1 MNYKI
6 NTRGSI
12 LSEIIISTSCYGENL
27 LHLYLID
34 KVEHKA
40 IETLQAELKKIA
52 GSGDDWHPVYSTI
65 PGNKARQIIDRLT
78 QMKQIS
84 SKDRMDLEV
93 ELLTLERNLN
103 YREKSVYAV
112 TRSQRKVI
120 EQAIFPYL
128 KDIVAFSNGPRKL
141 LLVLQYAFSKG
152 GDWEI
157 PKIQNVLA
165 FSDNNKNECDRA
177 LGLVK
182 DLKRICWGRAGIES
196 TFKAL
201 APNVPN
207 LVIQRDIIAAVF
219 FKAIVD
225 KFEFLSIEDRFYFSI
240 ELTMMTCLRQPSFYA
255 GDTKRFLHRIL
266 NGDIGPAQNAF
277 MGLGG
282 LDRTICDALEMA
294 SFTKTQRQLLIEK
307 VQSKVLFIAIST
319 RYPGHTQ
326 HQEQIVDKGDRIVG
340 AQTEVGKSSSSNTL
354 LVSPLIV
361 HGVFA
366 AEKNEPK
373 KIKIPASFFCPLTL
387 EVMEDP
393 VSFGEHTFER
403 KAIETWLEKKGCCP
417 ICRKCMEPGKRVQE
431 VLVRN
436 LNMLHVIEEFKNDY
450 PELFGSLIKDTL

>member
-12 LSEIIISTSCYGENL
+12 LNEINISTSCYGENL
-27 LHLYLID
+27 LHLWFING
-34 KVEHKA
+34 VEHKA
-40 IETLQAELKKIA
+40 IEALQAELKKIA
-52 GSGDDWHPVYSTI
+52 VSGALWHPVSCTI
-65 PGNKARQIIDRLT
+65 PGNKVRQIIDRLT

-84 SKDRMDLEV
+84 SKDRMDIEV
-93 ELLTLERNLN
+93 ELLTLERNLH
-103 YREKSVYAV
+103 YRERSVYAV
-112 TRSQRKVI
+112 TRSQRKLI
-120 EQAIFPYL
+120 EQAVFPYL
-128 KDIVAFSNGPRKL
+128 KEIVAFSKGPRQFL
-141 LLVLQYAFSKG
+141 LLLQYAFSKG

-157 PKIQNVLA
+157 PQIQNVLK
-165 FSDNNKNECDRA
+165 STENNRNERDRM

-182 DLKRICWGRAGIES
+182 DLQRICWGMAGIEA

-207 LVIQRDIIAAVF
+207 LAIQRDIIAAVF
-219 FKAIVD
+219 HKAIVD
-225 KFEFLSIEDRFYFSI
+225 NFSLSIEDRFYCSI
-240 ELTMMTCLRQPSFYA
+240 ELIMMTCLQQHSVYA
-255 GDTKRFLHRIL
+255 GDTKRLICRIL
-266 NGDIGPAQNAF
+266 NGDIGLAQMAF
-277 MGLGG
+277 MGLEG
-282 LDRTICDALEMA
+282 LDRAICDAIEMA
-294 SFTKTQRQLLIEK
+294 KLTKTQRQLLIEK
-307 VQSKVLFIAIST
+307 MQSKVLFIAIST

-326 HQEQIVDKGDRIVG
+326 HQEQIIDKGDRIVG
-340 AQTEVGKSSSSNTL
+340 AQTEVGKSSSSNTV

-361 HGVFA
+361 HSVFA

-403 KAIETWLEKKGCCP
+403 NAIETWLEKKGCCP
-417 ICRKCMEPGKRVQE
+417 ICRKEIEPGKNVQE

-450 PELFGSLIKDTL
+450 PELFSSLIKDTL

>member
-1 MNYKI
+1 MQ
-6 NTRGSI
+6 
-12 LSEIIISTSCYGENL
+12 LWFM
-27 LHLYLID
+27 D
-34 KVEHKA
+34 KVEHKV
-40 IETLQAELKKIA
+40 IETLQTELKKTA
-52 GSGDDWHPVYSTI
+52 GSGAHGYPCTI
-65 PGNKARQIIDRLT
+65 PGNKVRQVIDRLT

-84 SKDRMDLEV
+84 SMDRMYIEGDL
-93 ELLTLERNLN
+93 LLLDRNLN
-103 YREKSVYAV
+103 YRERSVYAV
-112 TRSQRKVI
+112 TRSQRKLI
-120 EQAIFPYL
+120 EQAVFPYL
-128 KDIVAFSNGPRKL
+128 KEIV
-141 LLVLQYAFSKG
+141 AFSKG

-157 PKIQNVLA
+157 PQIQNVLK
-165 FSDNNKNECDRA
+165 STENNRNECDRA

-182 DLKRICWGRAGIES
+182 DLQRICWGRVGIEA

-207 LVIQRDIIAAVF
+207 LAIQRDIIAALF
-219 FKAIVD
+219 YKAIVD
-225 KFEFLSIEDRFYFSI
+225 KFSLSIEDRFYCSI
-240 ELTMMTCLRQPSFYA
+240 ELIMMTCLQQHGVYV
-255 GDTKRFLHRIL
+255 GDTKRLICRIL
-266 NGDIGPAQNAF
+266 DGEIGLAQMAF

-282 LDRTICDALEMA
+282 LDRALCDAIEMA
-294 SFTKTQRQLLIEK
+294 KLTKTQRQLLIEK
-307 VQSKVLFIAIST
+307 MQSKVLFIAINT

-340 AQTEVGKSSSSNTL
+340 PQTEVGKSSSSNTV

-361 HGVFA
+361 NGVFA

-403 KAIETWLEKKGCCP
+403 NAIEPWLEKKGCCP
-417 ICRKCMEPGKRVQE
+417 ICRKEMEPGKSVQE

-436 LNMLHVIEEFKNDY
+436 LNMLHVIEEFKNEY